1 MKQKPW
7 ACVRSTTM
15 LLLTILSGIKRT
27 VVSRVRT
34 GLVGVS
40 VCVRDV
46 GGNSYSNKR
55 TPWGLTQP

>member
-1 MKQKPW
+1 
-7 ACVRSTTM
+7 M

-46 GGNSYSNKR
+46 GGNSYSNKKNTLGANSAVAYGTNVKKR
-55 TPWGLTQP
+55 Y